1 MNDFASLSSTFVT
14 LIVTYLLHSTILLG
28 LCWLILTLIRS
39 GSHFLAER
47 MWKLAT
53 VLGIV
58 TVPQNH
64 ATSEVIK
71 GSSRA
76 HHIVN

>member
-39 GSHFLAER
+39 KSHFLAER

-58 TVPQNH
+58 TVPHNH